1 MSIVI
6 SVSVCYYFAMK
17 TVFLPKAYHQGS
29 FKDFEEAQVSV
40 ATHAL
45 HYGTAAFG
53 GMRGWVDG
61 KNPNT
66 ATLFRLKDH
75 AKRLANSAKYLQAD
89 FTAEKIEQLI
99 INFIQQ
105 NKPNKPFYIRPL
117 VYTSDLGISPRVH
130 NLEKDLL
137 IYGLEMGDY
146 LSPDGVSVCFSSWTR
161 QPDSSLPLR
170 GKISGAYITSSLAKT
185 EANERGFDEAILLR
199 TDGKVAEATG
209 MNVFVVR
216 DGTLI
221 TPGVEQ
227 DILEGITRRSVI
239 EIAKDLDIPV
249 IERAVDKSELYIADE
264 VFLCGSA
271 ARVTPV
277 NKVEST
283 KLPSEKTVSEKIGKI
298 LKDISQGNSD
308 RHKDWVTQIKYKP

>member
-1 MSIVI
+1 
-6 SVSVCYYFAMK
+6 MK

-29 FKDFEEAQVSV
+29 FKDFDDAHVSV

-53 GMRGWVDG
+53 GMRGWVDEET
-61 KNPNT
+61 PSEVV
-66 ATLFRLKDH
+66 LFRIRDH
-75 AKRLANSAKYLQAD
+75 AKRLANSAKYLQAEY
-89 FTAEKIEQLI
+89 TAEQIEKLLVE
-99 INFIQQ
+99 FIKH
-105 NKPNKPFYIRPL
+105 NKPTKPFYIRPL
-117 VYTSDLGISPRVH
+117 VYTSDLGVSPRVH

-146 LSPDGVSVCFSSWTR
+146 LSPDGVSVCISSWTR

-209 MNVFVVR
+209 MNVFIVR

-239 EIAKDLDIPV
+239 TIAKDIDIPV

-277 NKVEST
+277 NRVESAVLADKKPVASKIAQVLGDVSRGLSDNYSEWITKVE
-283 KLPSEKTVSEKIGKI
+283 L
-298 LKDISQGNSD
+298 
-308 RHKDWVTQIKYKP
+308 

>member
-1 MSIVI
+1 MSIAI
-6 SVSVCYYFAMK
+6 SVTVCYDFCMK

-29 FKDFEEAQVSV
+29 FKDFDDAQVSV

-53 GMRGWVDG
+53 GMRGWIDEN
-61 KNPNT
+61 NPSEVV
-66 ATLFRLKDH
+66 LFRLNDH

-89 FTAEKIEQLI
+89 FTAEKIENLI
-99 INFIQQ
+99 IDFVKQ
-105 NKPNKPFYIRPL
+105 NTPSKPFYIRPL
-117 VYTSDLGISPRVH
+117 VYTSDLGVSPRVH

-185 EANERGFDEAILLR
+185 EANERGFDEAILLK

-209 MNVFVVR
+209 MNVFIVR

-239 EIAKDLDIPV
+239 EIAKNLDIPIV
-249 IERAVDKSELYIADE
+249 ERAVDKTELYIADE

-283 KLPSEKTVSEKIGKI
+283 TLPQEKPLSTKIGQL
-298 LKDISQGNSD
+298 LKEISQGTSSQYSQWIT
-308 RHKDWVTQIKYKP
+308 KIKL